1 MKYFIVLLLIIYPLT
16 DSIAQ
21 KGKSANSKTATV
33 VDSIGAPPRMDG
45 NTGKY
50 DTVRHPNRRKTDKL
64 KRRTDLH
71 YKLESDTIGVERK

>member
-1 MKYFIVLLLIIYPLT
+1 MKYFLILLLLIYPLT
-16 DSIAQ
+16 DASAQ
-21 KGKSANSKTATV
+21 KRKSVNSKSATV

-50 DTVRHPNRRKTDKL
+50 DTVRNRPRRRTDKL
-64 KRRTDLH
+64 KRKTDLH